1 MAVQSTPTSWQPRRL
16 LRAQLWDHTR
26 FQNTK
31 HMKLCK
37 TARSPEPRGL
47 PGAQLPRAASSAF
60 CPIAPPQRPGELLRK
75 TNPKAKGSDGLCP
88 GAPSPAPLG
97 WPVGGKLVSSAVSEG
112 GDPERWGFGKLGA
125 RKGLRAPHLWPL
137 ATPSFEMQGKVPRAA
152 KEHKGIHTDP
162 SRCAWHPPVRTAQHS
177 PGGSMGSVSSPWDL
191 AAPSPQQ
198 RLRSGSPGTATTHT
212 YTRTHICRHTR
223 HNTYTCTRML
233 MASRL
238 RGSAQVTG
246 PNATGTADVHP

>member
-1 MAVQSTPTSWQPRRL
+1 MPQDSRPGRVGSHFLSTCGGVMGPGWKEHGTGKTGGATVAVQSTPTSWQPRRL

-75 TNPKAKGSDGLCP
+75 TNPKAKGSGGLCP

-177 PGGSMGSVSSPWDL
+177 PGEAWGVSPH
-191 AAPSPQQ
+191 
-198 RLRSGSPGTATTHT
+198 PGTLQPPPHSS
-212 YTRTHICRHTR
+212 
-223 HNTYTCTRML
+223 L
-233 MASRL
+233 
-238 RGSAQVTG
+238 
-246 PNATGTADVHP
+246 